1 MDIIHQKTSLSQNGN
16 INNAYSITSYDNDR
30 QLRDKENA
38 NPPEVVVMNRSLW
51 RRFRD
56 LFKSYRWRMRHYF
69 YIHVLIFIVFGFL
82 GGMII
87 YFVELNNELMVVRYV
102 DAWFVCCTC
111 VYNCGLTTIDFAR
124 LSRASQIFRM
134 FVTLCSGITITTL
147 PALIIKTRTHKST
160 VGIKV
165 DDDYEDDDDNGLPTT
180 NLNRDT
186 ATKRKLKSLLTADQL
201 RYRAYMTTIFLI
213 LTTCFTIYG
222 ITFVVIG
229 AWIQNKY
236 QPNQLLQ
243 DGRVISGWFASFIIT
258 VTGFNQNGLAP
269 WSDSLARFAE
279 DVSFPT
285 VQTRIYLLITSLL
298 YITGVSISLILDLNN
313 NNFAQYSGDKQFL
326 IFLFHTGMTR
336 FAGFTTIDISSL
348 AAGTLIV
355 YLLLMAVKPQML
367 CSMDETPFELE
378 WVALKTQ
385 EEVNK
390 KIKPLRHV
398 DQEEEIHVERDR
410 RSSLDLAFPIR
421 QMNRFLRRQ
430 SLQVKL
436 MAKDHYSTEAKNRS
450 NTRENDKIS
459 MTKKHDVRREPPVD
473 IAWIRLRLFFVFFS
487 RKIITYTFD
496 FLIGTLRW
504 MKISPY
510 SKLYLKSSVHLGRVD
525 SR

>member
-1 MDIIHQKTSLSQNGN
+1 
-16 INNAYSITSYDNDR
+16 
-30 QLRDKENA
+30 
-38 NPPEVVVMNRSLW
+38 
-51 RRFRD
+51 
-56 LFKSYRWRMRHYF
+56 
-69 YIHVLIFIVFGFL
+69 
-82 GGMII
+82 
-87 YFVELNNELMVVRYV
+87 
-102 DAWFVCCTC
+102 
-111 VYNCGLTTIDFAR
+111 
-124 LSRASQIFRM
+124 
-134 FVTLCSGITITTL
+134 
-147 PALIIKTRTHKST
+147 
-160 VGIKV
+160 
-165 DDDYEDDDDNGLPTT
+165 
-180 NLNRDT
+180 
-186 ATKRKLKSLLTADQL
+186 
-201 RYRAYMTTIFLI
+201 MTTIFLI

-496 FLIGTLRW
+496 FLIGTRTWLFLFIFLICCFESYHMSPVDENITVFKIIFEIISAFGTCGLTLGYPNVSSSFVSILTTPSKIILIITMLMGQHRGLLDS
-504 MKISPY
+504 MKDQEKIDCTAA
-510 SKLYLKSSVHLGRVD
+510 KLLDIWKQAVLEEINDAGEPNLEVVTPQNHRF
-525 SR
+525 